1 MASGSVK
8 SRESPPTGARVFSEA
23 SSLPRR
29 RPQQA
34 RAASPGLPAI
44 HAEWGQAGWPC

>member
-8 SRESPPTGARVFSEA
+8 SRESLPTGVRVFSEA
-23 SSLPRR
+23 SSLLRR

-34 RAASPGLPAI
+34 RAGSPGLPAVP
-44 HAEWGQAGWPC
+44 AE